1 MQAVR
6 MVLCALALAWCGLP
20 GRASAEENTSLAV
33 VDVQEVFRRY
43 KKVPDLKTKVDK
55 EFEPRLNDLEAEEK
69 RLRKESEDIAQLR
82 EQRRGDDENLFDR
95 MQTFQKAQFLYE
107 KKLTALNDEVSKR
120 NLEEMQT
127 VLNEI
132 RAAITKEAKRGNFQ
146 MVMRAAD
153 PLDLTKIQG
162 SEKDPEELKKLEE
175 MVLPHTVGEL
185 VLRFHRNPV
194 LFAAQSVDIT
204 EAVVADLNQDYMKS
218 GLKLK

>member
-1 MQAVR
+1 VQAVR